1 MKCPMCGS
9 LKVVKNGKLCSGLQ
23 RFLCRNCSKPFT
35 PQNYVAQPTVVVA
48 NRRAEQKII
57 TPEDIE
63 QELLHGIIINCRTSP
78 QWAKLAIQVLEHI
91 YPKFKD
97 IGGKKFTPDDYKVF
111 LEDMSKVDVTEIA
124 KLALKE
130 KNEPSE

>member
-1 MKCPMCGS
+1 MKCPFCGRS
-9 LKVVKNGKLCSGLQ
+9 KISKNGIKRGMQ
-23 RFLCRNCSKPFT
+23 RFICTDCKKNFIPTSVIANVD
-35 PQNYVAQPTVVVA
+35 QQPTTRLEVV
-48 NRRAEQKII
+48 
-57 TPEDIE
+57 TPERLE
-63 QELLHGIIINCRTSP
+63 ELLLNGIAANCMTSP

-111 LEDMSKVDVTEIA
+111 LEDMSKVDIAEIA